1 MHGLAKLCIRRP
13 VFATM
18 LIVSL
23 MVVGAFSYFALG
35 VDLFPK
41 IDIPTVQVLVVDP
54 GAMLPGNPSCRFRRR
69 RLAYRDRPT
78 SSRRAAS
85 SI

>member
-1 MHGLAKLCIRRP
+1 MHGLAKLCIKRP

-35 VDLFPK
+35 VDLFP
-41 IDIPTVQVLVVDP
+41 DVDFPVCTVTTTLP
-54 GAMLPGNPSCRFRRR
+54 GASP
-69 RLAYRDRPT
+69 
-78 SSRRAAS
+78 RAAL
-85 SI
+85 